1 MSNVERK
8 VVKSLF
14 SMQDLDYKA
23 FHAKLIPNIK
33 EEVII
38 GVRTPELRKY
48 AKEFSKTEEA
58 QEFIKI
64 LPHKYYEE
72 NNLHGFIIEQ
82 IKDFDECI
90 EEVERF
96 LPYVDNWATCDMMAP
111 KVFKKNLPQLL
122 EKIKVWIKAEY
133 TYTVRF
139 AIEMLMKYFLDNEF
153 DIVYPKMVVEVKSD
167 EYYIN
172 MMIAWYFA
180 TALAKQYDSILPFIE
195 NKELDIW
202 THNKAI
208 QKAIESRRVSQE
220 QKDYLRTLKIK

>member
-1 MSNVERK
+1 MTNVEKEVRE
-8 VVKSLF
+8 SLF
-14 SMQDLDYKA
+14 SMQDLEYKA

-48 AKEFSKTEEA
+48 AKEFAKTEKAEA
-58 QEFIKI
+58 FIKI

-72 NNLHGFIIEQ
+72 NNLHGFLLEQ
-82 IKDFDECI
+82 IKDFDTCI
-90 EEVERF
+90 EELERF

-111 KVFKKNLPQLL
+111 KVFKKNLPKLL
-122 EKIKVWIKAEY
+122 EKIKQWIRAED

-139 AIEMLMKYFLDNEF
+139 AIEMLMKYFLDDSF
-153 DIVYPKMVVEVKSD
+153 DVAYPKMVAGVKSD

-195 NKELDIW
+195 NKELEPW

-208 QKAIESRRVSQE
+208 QKAIESRRVSGE
-220 QKDYLRTLKIK
+220 QKTYLRTLKIK